1 MKIAVSSH
9 GKELDSLLDPRLGR
23 CSFFAFYDT
32 DAKKWSFLS
41 NPGALEGSG
50 AGIKASQF
58 LIEQQAGILLTGDVG
73 PNASRVLKAAGIKL
87 YSLSEVSI
95 EEALHRYQEGQSRPI
110 EGPTVDSHSGMASP
124 RGTERP

>member
-1 MKIAVSSH
+1 MKIAISAN

-32 DAKKWSFLS
+32 DEKKWSLLS

-58 LIEQQAGILLTGDVG
+58 LIEQQVGILLTGDVG
-73 PNASRVLKAAGIKL
+73 PKASRVLNAAGIKQ
-87 YSLSEVSI
+87 YSLPEVPI
-95 EEALHRYQEGQSRPI
+95 KEALHRYQEGQSRPI
-110 EGPTVDSHSGMASP
+110 EGPTVGPHSGMA
-124 RGTERP
+124 